1 MLRLRPYA
9 IRAELNFL
17 ARDRKDACEF
27 IADLMLR
34 SAVAKNSS
42 GLGPGVEDW
51 RALDGHIGVTDRPKD
66 PRADLIVVW
75 LQAVLD
81 EAVENGHLGI
91 ANAAAGL
98 LAHRLAQLGLMTVED
113 LKKVIDSNE

>member
-1 MLRLRPYA
+1 
-9 IRAELNFL
+9 
-17 ARDRKDACEF
+17 
-27 IADLMLR
+27 
-34 SAVAKNSS
+34 
-42 GLGPGVEDW
+42 
-51 RALDGHIGVTDRPKD
+51 
-66 PRADLIVVW
+66 
-75 LQAVLD
+75 VLD